1 MAIWDNRATQHYA
14 VADYDDLP
22 RLLHRI
28 TLAGDIPVGISGDTS
43 VVRALPGEPLLAD
56 RRLSS
61 GRKRTGD
68 SAGLRCSRGRVSR
81 KRPQG
86 G

>member
-22 RLLHRI
+22 RLPHRI

-43 VVRALPGEPLLAD
+43 VVRKGAASHYSPIA
-56 RRLSS
+56 
-61 GRKRTGD
+61 
-68 SAGLRCSRGRVSR
+68 A
-81 KRPQG
+81 
-86 G
+86 